1 MFQKHSYLRTL
12 CSLALHIC
20 KLYLGNNGQNHHFV
34 FRQWFNNHTRI
45 KDWHHQL
52 CYIFFVLWS
61 LFYDNKMIYSW
72 TTNYS
77 RMNHH
82 RTKYLFHLELDSIIV
97 NNASN
102 VNLIQSQ
109 ENFFHLRKM
118 LPKKALQWRVVTF
131 WVITCMSPW
140 ATWSTSSFSTTTWT
154 WQMCSVN
161 WGDIVPFTACSE
173 KKESVKR
180 EGAGLDTLV
189 ELTICQRNRNI

>member
-1 MFQKHSYLRTL
+1 MFQKHSYPRTL

-140 ATWSTSSFSTTTWT
+140 ATWSSSSFSTTTWT

-180 EGAGLDTLV
+180 EGAGLDMLV
-189 ELTICQRNRNI
+189 ELTICQRNQNI

>member
-20 KLYLGNNGQNHHFV
+20 KLCLGNNGQNHHLV
-34 FRQWFNNHTRI
+34 FSTMVRQPHTHQGLAHR
-45 KDWHHQL
+45 HQL
-52 CYIFFVLWS
+52 CYIFCS
-61 LFYDNKMIYSW
+61 LAIVYDNKMITSW

-82 RTKYLFHLELDSIIV
+82 RTKYLFHLELDSIIL

-154 WQMCSVN
+154 WQMCSVY

-173 KKESVKR
+173 KKN
-180 EGAGLDTLV
+180 L
-189 ELTICQRNRNI
+189 

>member
-140 ATWSTSSFSTTTWT
+140 ATWSSSSFSTTTWT

-180 EGAGLDTLV
+180 EGAGLDMLV
-189 ELTICQRNRNI
+189 ELTICQRNQNI

>member
-1 MFQKHSYLRTL
+1 
-12 CSLALHIC
+12 
-20 KLYLGNNGQNHHFV
+20 
-34 FRQWFNNHTRI
+34 
-45 KDWHHQL
+45 
-52 CYIFFVLWS
+52 
-61 LFYDNKMIYSW
+61 MITSW

-77 RMNHH
+77 RVNHH

-180 EGAGLDTLV
+180 EGAGLDMLV

>member
-131 WVITCMSPW
+131 WVITCRSPW

-173 KKESVKR
+173 KKN
-180 EGAGLDTLV
+180 L
-189 ELTICQRNRNI
+189 

>member
-45 KDWHHQL
+45 STSPSTMLH
-52 CYIFFVLWS
+52 FFVLWP
-61 LFYDNKMIYSW
+61 LFYDNKMLNSW

-173 KKESVKR
+173 KKN
-180 EGAGLDTLV
+180 L
-189 ELTICQRNRNI
+189 